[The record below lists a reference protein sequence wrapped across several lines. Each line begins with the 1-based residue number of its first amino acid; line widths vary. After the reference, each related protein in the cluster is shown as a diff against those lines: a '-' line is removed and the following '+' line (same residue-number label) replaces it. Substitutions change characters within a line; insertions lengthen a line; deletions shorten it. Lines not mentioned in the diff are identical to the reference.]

1 MCASRGHPAVARK
14 AAAGRRCCPLTGA
27 NRGIRLLDATNE
39 YCERPRTSLQWI
51 AVPDH
56 NIGVLAYIQRPRS
69 VRDSPDARRIV
80 QVRLHRRPVAGFGIG
95 RFTTYR
101 QPPPRQREVLTRLH
115 LPFPILS
122 DQALELTQAIGLPT
136 FSVAGMTLLKR
147 MALVIDDGVIGK
159 VFYPVFPPDKNA
171 GDVVAWLQ
179 TKQ

>member
-101 QPPPRQREVLTRLH
+101 QPPPSCRREPGTRPMRCRYRRSVAPMTSSIRWNSENGHACAPFVHFEQGARRQTARQSQFYSSL
-115 LPFPILS
+115 
-122 DQALELTQAIGLPT
+122 QAL
-136 FSVAGMTLLKR
+136 
-147 MALVIDDGVIGK
+147 D
-159 VFYPVFPPDKNA
+159 
-171 GDVVAWLQ
+171 
-179 TKQ
+179 